1 MLSISPGICLRVRG
15 THKKINNR
23 LTRMPLCDKY
33 FPCNT
38 ARSPIFHSMIP
49 NAIMSNTKPT
59 RVPMTGEELHGLVT
73 PPHCSARMK
82 HMTAAMMVTVPRGS
96 ICRSFSLQVALTGLD
111 AAGVRKNMRMTPAD
125 TPPTGRFT

>member
-1 MLSISPGICLRVRG
+1 MLSISPWFCLRVLD
-15 THKKINNR
+15 THKKINSR
-23 LTRMPLCDKY
+23 LTRMPLWRKY

-38 ARSPIFHSMIP
+38 ARSPILHSTIP
-49 NAIMSNTKPT
+49 KTIISTTKPT

-96 ICRSFSLQVALTGLD
+96 ICKSFSVQVALTGLD
-111 AAGVRKNMRMTPAD
+111 AAGVLKKMRITLAEA
-125 TPPTGRFT
+125 PPTGRFT